1 MTLTHYAPQKIIEDL
16 SNNTSYWLYTNDTAT
31 TASNFQYVAELNSF
45 DFHNNVN
52 ENIVKSS
59 EFSDNLI
66 NAMTAVGASGT
77 IEIFIRLNNESYVIY
92 FSAPGGGGG
101 AKKITLTHG
110 GGAPQ
115 LQDYDTS
122 ITVLAG
128 ARTSKYAIV
137 MKQNQ
142 DKSDDYVILEKQIRN
157 NVIISK
163 NQHVALQYIYIFLIL
178 ISILG
183 LLFNFQN
190 VRLMHIIFLL
200 LFIGYGFVYQNI
212 SMFIISQFKQVIQK
226 MQVSDSTT
234 QLMLYIKMVL
244 LALLAFSLPLLSMLS
259 FNPSYDMPISE
270 VADLGQ
276 SSMND
281 AIDYGNDLVD
291 NIKENTQ
298 EAADAFKERI
308 SDARDAVTDVTDNVR
323 ENISNVT
330 DSVTNLKD
338 NIVDRFSSEDASQLN
353 KNK

>member
-1 MTLTHYAPQKIIEDL
+1 MTYYAPQKIIEDP
-16 SNNTSYWLYTNDTAT
+16 SNNTSYWLYTNDTPT
-31 TASNFQYVAELNSF
+31 TASKFQYVAELNSF

-52 ENIVKSS
+52 ENIVKST
-59 EFSDNLI
+59 EFSSNLI
-66 NAMTAVGASGT
+66 DAMTAVDASGT
-77 IEIFIRLNNESYVIY
+77 RAIFIRLNNESYVMY
-92 FSAPGGGGG
+92 FSAPGGGGGG

-110 GGAPQ
+110 DRANQ
-115 LQDYDTS
+115 LKDYGTS

-128 ARTSKYAIV
+128 ARISKYAIV

-244 LALLAFSLPLLSMLS
+244 LTLLAFSLPVLSMLS
-259 FNPSYDMPISE
+259 FNSSYDMPISE

-353 KNK
+353 KNR

>member
-1 MTLTHYAPQKIIEDL
+1 MTYYAPQKIIEDL
-16 SNNTSYWLYTNDTAT
+16 SNNTSYWLYTNDTHT
-31 TASNFQYVAELNSF
+31 TASKFQYVAELNSF

-52 ENIVKSS
+52 ENIIKSD
-59 EFSDNLI
+59 EFSNNLM
-66 NAMTAVGASGT
+66 NAMTIVEAPST
-77 IEIFIRLNNESYVIY
+77 SPIFIRFNNESYVIY
-92 FSAPGGGGG
+92 YSVEGSSER
-101 AKKITLTHG
+101 LTIG
-110 GGAPQ
+110 DGSDTSQ
-115 LQDYDTS
+115 LKDFDTS
-122 ITVLAG
+122 ITMPAG
-128 ARTSKYAIV
+128 TRTSKYAIV

-142 DKSDDYVILEKQIRN
+142 DKTDDYVILEKQIRN

-200 LFIGYGFVYQNI
+200 LFIGYGLVYQNI

-244 LALLAFSLPLLSMLS
+244 LALLAFSLPVLSMLS
-259 FNPSYDMPISE
+259 FNSSYDMPISE

-281 AIDYGNDLVD
+281 VIDYGNDLVD

-353 KNK
+353 KNR